1 MPRHPH
7 EHCLREEQDEGLFE
21 RVVMTIW
28 DLGYDR
34 PYLRRPWRSLD
45 VEGFCVWVH
54 TLPEPGMSA
63 PLERTVLVNRAP
75 RIQERLV

>member
-21 RVVMTIW
+21 RVVMAIW

-45 VEGFCVWVH
+45 VEGFCV
-54 TLPEPGMSA
+54 
-63 PLERTVLVNRAP
+63 
-75 RIQERLV
+75 